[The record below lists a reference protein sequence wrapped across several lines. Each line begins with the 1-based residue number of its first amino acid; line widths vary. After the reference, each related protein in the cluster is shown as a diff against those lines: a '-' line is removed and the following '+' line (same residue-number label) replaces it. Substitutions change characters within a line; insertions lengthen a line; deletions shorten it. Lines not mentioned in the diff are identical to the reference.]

1 MEAGKGFL
9 RSTSVPSRLPGLPV
23 GVFRRGAHEFPGAR
37 ALTFTL
43 YKGEQ
48 MKPEKHPPARR
59 PARARLTTLSLLL
72 LVLACGLQ
80 ARAQDSAAPD
90 QAQEPKMSDL
100 LKMPGKVI
108 AESNAPTA
116 AAGRLKVKNYRVEE
130 LTLPAPVSVEVGG
143 RRVEVSRAFRV
154 TVTGGPFPVRAL
166 PAVVWVDDEAV
177 GFGVESEDLD
187 AITAVTFD
195 GSLLREGATLYL
207 SYGDKENKAERT
219 ALPEKLRLNANK
231 GGNR

>member
-1 MEAGKGFL
+1 MN
-9 RSTSVPSRLPGLPV
+9 
-23 GVFRRGAHEFPGAR
+23 
-37 ALTFTL
+37 
-43 YKGEQ
+43 
-48 MKPEKHPPARR
+48 PEKHPPARR
-59 PARARLTTLSLLL
+59 PARAWLTTLSLLL

-90 QAQEPKMSDL
+90 LSQEPKMSDL

-108 AESNAPTA
+108 AESNAPA
-116 AAGRLKVKNYRVEE
+116 AAGKLKVKNYRVEE

-166 PAVVWVDDEAV
+166 PAVVWIDDEAV

-187 AITAVTFD
+187 RITAVTFD
-195 GSLLREGATLYL
+195 GSLLREGATLYV
-207 SYGDKENKAERT
+207 SYGDKENKEGRT
-219 ALPEKLRLNANK
+219 ALPEKLKLNANK

>member
-1 MEAGKGFL
+1 MN
-9 RSTSVPSRLPGLPV
+9 
-23 GVFRRGAHEFPGAR
+23 
-37 ALTFTL
+37 
-43 YKGEQ
+43 
-48 MKPEKHPPARR
+48 PEKHPPARR
-59 PARARLTTLSLLL
+59 PARACLTTLSLLL

-100 LKMPGKVI
+100 LKMPGRVI
-108 AESNAPTA
+108 AESNATA

-187 AITAVTFD
+187 RITAVTFD
-195 GSLLREGATLYL
+195 GSLLREGATLYV
-207 SYGDKENKAERT
+207 SYGDKENKEGRT
-219 ALPEKLRLNANK
+219 ALPEKLKLDPNK